1 VRDVETTSAKL
12 LNDLQGYAE
21 LQRAVGE
28 VLRDLKEYHT
38 DQFDN
43 WTRDVGAAINSKT
56 LRLHMYCYDCYA
68 PVNSSSR
75 KGNVYSTV
83 LVKAPT
89 IHMVVFKTNCI

>member
-1 VRDVETTSAKL
+1 MRDIETTSAKL
-12 LNDLQGYAE
+12 LNDLQGYTE

-43 WTRDVGAAINSKT
+43 WTRDVGAAIHSKT
-56 LRLHMYCYDCYA
+56 LRLYMYCYNCYA

-75 KGNVYSTV
+75 KGSVCCST
-83 LVKAPT
+83 LAKALT
-89 IHMVVFKTNCI
+89 L

>member
-1 VRDVETTSAKL
+1 MRDIETTSAKL

-43 WTRDVGAAINSKT
+43 WTRDVGAAIHSKT
-56 LRLHMYCYDCYA
+56 LRLNMYYYDCYA
-68 PVNSSSR
+68 LVNSSSR
-75 KGNVYSTV
+75 KGNVYCST
-83 LVKAPT
+83 LTKALT
-89 IHMVVFKTNCI
+89 L